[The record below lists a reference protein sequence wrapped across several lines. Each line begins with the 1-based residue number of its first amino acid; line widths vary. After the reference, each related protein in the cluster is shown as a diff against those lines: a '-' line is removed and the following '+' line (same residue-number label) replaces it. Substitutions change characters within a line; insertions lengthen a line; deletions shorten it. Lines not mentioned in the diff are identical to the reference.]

1 MFNWIKKNY
10 KLILSWLYRNIA
22 VTSIIALCLIYLIP
36 TTDIIRTIF
45 FCVLFEGIALSLS
58 GIAVHL
64 FTNIRFL
71 DKINSIKEVIKGE
84 DNKLSA
90 YELQAY
96 MKVISTIFLA
106 VHLLVGLSVLSIYF
120 IQIIN

>member
-1 MFNWIKKNY
+1 MFEWIKNNY
-10 KLILSWLYRNIA
+10 KSILSWLYRNIA
-22 VTSIIALCLIYLIP
+22 VTCIIILCLIFLDP
-36 TTDIIRTIF
+36 SVDIIRTIF

-64 FTNIRFL
+64 FTNIKFI